1 MSEELSTTP
10 VAETSSPATTE
21 SPTSSTPVGDVSGEV
36 TAEEVQ
42 SAAESSS
49 QSDGTP
55 ATQTKSE
62 IEEEEPANLNTPS
75 FSLDSWDKTY
85 DTLPESIRALVTKK
99 QKDLEAG
106 YTPKYQELAEQRKTF
121 ESDAAKQRSAWEE
134 KEAQYALYKAMYE
147 GREDPRVA
155 KMKSELEALTNKYD
169 TESKDWKSQQE
180 LLQKKYLQ
188 LEDTQDAAYVE
199 DFKKRHA
206 DLLSDEAQKAKFME
220 FAQKGWDLDVAAVLT
235 AKGPEIIKMAT
246 EFARSGIPH
255 EHALNYAEL
264 KINGAPPAP
273 RQPRVGAKIT
283 NGATPST
290 NPARIRAADY
300 NDLSMKDAYLAAAKK
315 AIRS

>member
-1 MSEELSTTP
+1 MSEETTTTP
-10 VAETSSPATTE
+10 VAETSTPAVTDAA
-21 SPTSSTPVGDVSGEV
+21 STPVGDVAGEV

-55 ATQTKSE
+55 TTQTQSGNKE
-62 IEEEEPANLNTPS
+62 PEPANLSAS
-75 FSLDSWDKTY
+75 FSLDSWDGGLES
-85 DTLPESIRALVTKK
+85 LPERVRELVSKK

-106 YTPKYQELAEQRKTF
+106 YTPKYQELSEQRKTF
-121 ESDAAKQRSAWEE
+121 ESEAKKQQEAW
-134 KEAQYALYKAMYE
+134 KEREAEHALYKAMYE
-147 GREDPRVA
+147 GHEDPRIA
-155 KMKSELEALTNKYD
+155 KMKSELETLTNKYE
-169 TESKDWKSQQE
+169 TESKDWKSQHQ
-180 LLQKKYLQ
+180 LLQKKYVE
-188 LEDTQDAAYVE
+188 LEDAQDAAYVD

-206 DLLSDEAQKAKFME
+206 DLLTDEANKAKFME
-220 FAQKGWDLDVAAVLT
+220 LAEKGWDLDVAASLT
-235 AKGPEIIKMAT
+235 TKDSEIIKLAT

-290 NPARIRAADY
+290 NPARIKSTDY
-300 NDLSMKDAYLAAAKK
+300 DKLSLPEAYLAAAKK